1 MGNFEY
7 KVIDLNDEFHQ
18 PIRLRSLPYL
28 LFKPKEDM
36 TPWETGTLKY
46 RTKEGLELVVSIR
59 SQGFYDKDRL
69 HCVVICVDS
78 FTITSLPLPVL
89 TLPTTQSSP
98 HPTLHN
104 TITSPHDTTTP
115 STQKDSTSKK
125 EEDDLL
131 ACWQI
136 GEDEE
141 PSPTHS
147 PFLPFM

>member
-59 SQGFYDKDRL
+59 SQGFYDKDKL

-78 FTITSLPLPVL
+78 FTIASLPLPVL
-89 TLPTTQSSP
+89 TLPTTQPSP
-98 HPTLHN
+98 PS
-104 TITSPHDTTTP
+104 TSLLPLHDTTTSP
-115 STQKDSTSKK
+115 HNTTAQDSTSKK
-125 EEDDLL
+125 EEDDFL
-131 ACWQI
+131 ACWEI

-141 PSPTHS
+141 PSPTH